1 MDQKKAIDAIQKLT
15 ERELTVSPM
24 YEKINIWRG
33 WLAGDVKDFYEYT
46 MSVDLVAKKQAK
58 ITRHKTDMF
67 KRACED
73 WASLL
78 LNELTKFET
87 DNEATNKWLQGDDGN
102 GGVLGDN
109 DFRRN
114 ANELIMVSRWAGT
127 AAFEAYI
134 ENAEIRT
141 DNGVLLSGKDIG
153 LNFLAGDQIIP
164 ISHRNGIIK
173 EVAFISDTTVNNE
186 KFQVVSMHLF
196 SADGMYT
203 ITNFTLNEQGNVV
216 GDPVLMN
223 TGSPIPWF
231 SVIRKAGYNRWD
243 NAGPF
248 GVSIL
253 DGNEDVLK
261 GLDTAFDN
269 FITDF
274 VLGRKM
280 VFMNSSLFAVDNEGT
295 FHAPQMMGTQLFI
308 NVGDK
313 LRSDKDLLEE
323 YNPQLRVAEN
333 AEGVQRMLDI
343 FSFKIGLGRG
353 FYRVDEGG
361 LVKTATE
368 YTGSRQT
375 LVRNIARE
383 MIGVE
388 SALKQII
395 EAVTWIG
402 ANVLHAPGVVADSEI
417 RVLADDSY
425 ITDEYTE
432 RKVWQEEVAQG
443 LRSKQ
448 EYRVRFMGE
457 SEEDANK
464 AIAQIKA
471 ESPSTAD
478 LLSTDEDL

>member
-1 MDQKKAIDAIQKLT
+1 MDHKKAIDAIKKLT
-15 ERELTVSPM
+15 GRELTVSPM
-24 YEKINIWRG
+24 YEKINRWRG
-33 WLAGDVKDFYEYT
+33 WLTGDVKNFYEYT

-141 DNGVLLSGKDIG
+141 DNGTLLSGKDVG

-173 EVAFISDTTVNNE
+173 EVAFISDTTINNE
-186 KFQVVSMHLF
+186 KYQIVSMHLLE
-196 SADGMYT
+196 GEVYT
-203 ITNFTLNEQGNVV
+203 VTNFTINEEGNVV
-216 GDPVLMN
+216 GDPVVMR
-223 TGSPIPWF
+223 TGSNIPWF

-253 DGNEDVLK
+253 DGNEDILK

-333 AEGVQRMLDI
+333 AEGVQKMLDI

-353 FYRVDEGG
+353 FYRMDEDGM
-361 LVKTATE
+361 VKTATE

-395 EAVTWIG
+395 EAVVWIG
-402 ANVLHAPGVVADSEI
+402 ANVLHVPGVVADSEI

-432 RKVWQEEVAQG
+432 RKVWQEEVSQG

-448 EYRVRFMGE
+448 EYRMRFMGE
-457 SEEDANK
+457 SEEDADK

-471 ESPSTAD
+471 EFPSTAD